1 MVIGQGTASIA
12 AMGVAYLIERALAR
26 TRITVDWR
34 KASEMS
40 GFFSDESLVDMLLI
54 AISQSGTTTD
64 TNRTVDV
71 AGSQGAW
78 IHAIVNRR
86 NSALVSKS
94 NSHFYTSDG
103 RDVEM
108 AVASTK
114 AFYSQIAAGKL
125 TALLL
130 AKEFGSLTD
139 EEIYQGIQELER
151 LPSEIEWVLQQSDSI
166 KECAE
171 KYGPSSRNWAV
182 V

>member
-1 MVIGQGTASIA
+1 
-12 AMGVAYLIERALAR
+12 MGAAYLIGRALIGS
-26 TRITVDWR
+26 RIEVAWS

-40 GFFSDESLVDMLLI
+40 GFLSDESLDDMLLI

-86 NSALVSKS
+86 NSPLVAKS
-94 NSHFYTSDG
+94 NSFFYTSDG

-114 AFYSQIAAGKL
+114 AFYSQIRGGKIN
-125 TALLL
+125 
-130 AKEFGSLTD
+130 S
-139 EEIYQGIQELER
+139 Y
-151 LPSEIEWVLQQSDSI
+151 
-166 KECAE
+166 
-171 KYGPSSRNWAV
+171 AV
-182 V
+182 SP